1 MGFKDFFESLFDSSS
16 TLIVSFAITGSL
28 LYATR
33 FVGEGTQEGRDLAW
47 RNALLIGLAQGFA
60 ITPGISRSGTTIAV
74 ALFLGTSRDFAARF
88 SFLLSIP
95 AILGAVL
102 LQASELDANA
112 QVDWSALAIGAAA
125 AAITGYVALKLLIR
139 LVRSGDFSRFA
150 WYCWA
155 MAGVS
160 AWVWLSG

>member
-1 MGFKDFFESLFDSSS
+1 M
-16 TLIVSFAITGSL
+16 
-28 LYATR
+28 
-33 FVGEGTQEGRDLAW
+33 
-47 RNALLIGLAQGFA
+47 
-60 ITPGISRSGTTIAV
+60 

-102 LQASELDANA
+102 LQASELDADA
-112 QVDWSALAIGAAA
+112 HVDWGALAIGAAA